1 MGLGGMIMSNSSIPA
16 ETSNTKIGGLKGGR
30 AFINTCVETPTRT
43 GGNPDPKNWKVL
55 RASEHGKFLIVG
67 LKYPDCT
74 NYEGAKLLVFE
85 GLTLKKLL
93 KQKLVDPH
101 FFESGKKYKS
111 PIARFEPTE
120 RGWKM
125 AERFVRAMTG
135 PGVIDTIG

>member
-1 MGLGGMIMSNSSIPA
+1 MGLGGMIVSKSSLGNCDCNCRRVASAPNPIPVP
-16 ETSNTKIGGLKGGR
+16 T
-30 AFINTCVETPTRT
+30 TRT
-43 GGNPDPKNWKVL
+43 GGNPNPKNWKVM
-55 RASEHGKFLIVG
+55 RAAEHGKFLIVG

-85 GLTLKKLL
+85 GLTLKKLT
-93 KQKLVDPH
+93 KQKLIDPH
-101 FFESGKKYKS
+101 FFQSKKYKS